1 MQKILVIQTAFIG
14 DVVLATGLLEDLH
27 LQYPQAAIDILVRK
41 GNESLF
47 IAHPF
52 LHEVLIWQKKED
64 KYSNLLQVISQIR
77 KNKYD
82 QVINLQRF
90 AATGLI
96 TVLSGA
102 RETIGFDKNPFSLF
116 FTKRIKHIF
125 SKGDID
131 LHEVERNFQLLE
143 MSAKT
148 AASNPK
154 LYPSLKDKAA
164 IAVYTTQPFVCV
176 APASVWFTKQFPV
189 SKWISFLQELPKK
202 YMIYLL
208 GAPSDNTL
216 CKEIANALS
225 DHPCSILAG
234 KLTFLESAALME
246 NAVMNYVNDS
256 APMHFASAVN
266 APVTA
271 IYCSTIPAFGYGPLS
286 TNSHIVE
293 INEPLSCRPCG
304 IHGKKACP
312 ETHFNCAM
320 KITNDQLL
328 APLPHD

>member
-14 DVVLATGLLEDLH
+14 DVVLATGLLEDMH
-27 LQYPQAAIDILVRK
+27 LQYPNAVIDILVRK

-47 IAHPF
+47 NAHPF

-64 KYSNLLQVISQIR
+64 KYSNLWNVICQIR
-77 KNKYD
+77 QNKYD
-82 QVINLQRF
+82 QVINVQRF

-102 RETIGFDKNPFSLF
+102 KETIGFDKNPFSLF

-125 SKGDID
+125 SKGDLA

-143 MSAKT
+143 IKEDVK
-148 AASNPK
+148 ASNPK
-154 LYPSLKDKAA
+154 LYPSLIDQAA
-164 IAVYTTQPFVCV
+164 IAAYTNEPFVCI

-189 SKWISFLQELPKK
+189 SKWISFLQVLPKK
-202 YMIYLL
+202 YTIYLL
-208 GAPSDNTL
+208 GAPSDNAL

-225 DHPCSILAG
+225 DHPCIILAG

-246 NAVMNYVNDS
+246 KAVMNFVNDS

-286 TNSHIVE
+286 SNSHIVE
-293 INEPLSCRPCG
+293 IKEPLSCRPCG

-328 APLPHD
+328 ASMPHD